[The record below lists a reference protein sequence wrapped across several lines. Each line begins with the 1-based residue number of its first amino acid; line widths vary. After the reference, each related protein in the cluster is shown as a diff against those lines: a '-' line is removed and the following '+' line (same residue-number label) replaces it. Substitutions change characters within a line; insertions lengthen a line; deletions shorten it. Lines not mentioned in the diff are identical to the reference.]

1 MPPGLTFEPESG
13 AIAGTPASAALAL
26 LTVTATDATG
36 RVAHRELEF
45 RVSSFPGE
53 LAISSPVGYW
63 RLSDLSGVD
72 ASGRGNTLAIGDGS
86 QRRDGTGGR
95 DGALQLAPGASAVA
109 AGQPVTA
116 AFSVELLFEWQK
128 GPGAALVRRD
138 GWSLTLSDDGVLRG
152 AVTTRAGTVTVASLR
167 PVRLGR
173 VTHAVLNCDGRTLGL
188 FLDGDLLGASPV
200 ANVTAATGP
209 LTLGPAQADS
219 GVVLDWLWEFSTAR
233 FWLSVWPSEFARLLF
248 ACGDLSMIERF
259 AGLVR
264 RMSDIQA
271 LTRLASPQMA
281 VAISPESPMALAAAA
296 ALADA
301 RAFDQTLN
309 PSGTGRGR

>member
-1 MPPGLTFEPESG
+1 MPPLAGVGRTYRAPWETSGGTQPFRWSLAGALPPGLTFEPESG

-63 RLSDLSGVD
+63 RLSDLSGAD
-72 ASGRGNTLAIGDGS
+72 ASGRGNRLEIGGGS
-86 QRRDGTGGR
+86 QRRDGLGGR

-109 AGQPVTA
+109 AGLPVTVE
-116 AFSVELLFEWQK
+116 FSVELLFEWQK
-128 GPGAALVRRD
+128 GPGAALARRE
-138 GWSLTLSDDGVLRG
+138 GWSLVISDDGVLRG
-152 AVTTRAGTVTVASLR
+152 TVTTRAGTVTVASLR
-167 PVRLGR
+167 PVRVGR

-200 ANVTAATGP
+200 ANVMAATGP

-219 GVVLDWLWEFSTAR
+219 GVVLFDEVALYDRAVLGAEVADH
-233 FWLSVWPSEFARLLF
+233 LAVVA
-248 ACGDLSMIERF
+248 D
-259 AGLVR
+259 VR
-264 RMSDIQA
+264 SG
-271 LTRLASPQMA
+271 
-281 VAISPESPMALAAAA
+281 ALA
-296 ALADA
+296 
-301 RAFDQTLN
+301 
-309 PSGTGRGR
+309 PK